1 MATQLPLLP
10 RSHNFH
16 VEARQWARHHLKPWD
31 VETGGLSSLLNCMN
45 LHQVVSEPVS
55 PPQAAVT
62 VSLVLAVRVTF
73 SWLCIHVCSQN
84 VLCCWQESRPRHVY
98 RYWRSEGDAADVG
111 KVCCYGY
118 TLIPFELVILIATAF
133 LFYLSVFFFFSFF
146 IIFALCV
153 EWFFTR

>member
-62 VSLVLAVRVTF
+62 VSLVLAVRVAFPGSAYLCAHAMSCVAGRNPARDMSTVIGEVKEMLQTWARCVAMVTLRSHL
-73 SWLCIHVCSQN
+73 SW
-84 VLCCWQESRPRHVY
+84 
-98 RYWRSEGDAADVG
+98 
-111 KVCCYGY
+111 
-118 TLIPFELVILIATAF
+118 
-133 LFYLSVFFFFSFF
+133 
-146 IIFALCV
+146 
-153 EWFFTR
+153 